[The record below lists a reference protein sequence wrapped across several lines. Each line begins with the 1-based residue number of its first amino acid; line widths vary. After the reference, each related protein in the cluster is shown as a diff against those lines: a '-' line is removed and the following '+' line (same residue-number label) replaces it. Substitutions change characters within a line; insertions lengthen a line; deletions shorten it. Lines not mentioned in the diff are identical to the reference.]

1 MRGAAGHVFSFAL
14 SAAIALGAVLSSLV
28 ASPLAAQD
36 ADRRARAADLVV
48 LGERFAQAGDRVS
61 ARAYFRD
68 AISADPSYAP
78 AYVALGELELARA
91 AYRDAEA
98 TFRVGILRA
107 HAEARLWVG
116 LARALDALEAPA
128 DADAVLAQADAQLRG
143 DPDLL
148 AFCVARAERYESGR
162 RSLPGALL
170 PADEEAFRGDR
181 SLTRTHLA
189 RELVRVGVARDVR
202 EAFARVLS
210 DAHHRV
216 PPVRSTFEE
225 VIEVARAF
233 GGFTSWAHPAVG
245 LVDRALPRFV
255 AAGLQGLEADRPLLS
270 TEDRRRLRRAAERHG
285 LYLTGGSDWHGWGD
299 DADLG
304 LFRVESARLR
314 PFLDAFGPM
323 VALAGGVE

>member
-36 ADRRARAADLVV
+36 ADRRARAADFVV

-68 AISADPSYAP
+68 AISADPSYAT

-148 AFCVARAERYESGR
+148 AFCVARAERRGR
-162 RSLPGALL
+162 WSLAL
-170 PADEEAFRGDR
+170 
-181 SLTRTHLA
+181 SITRRLA
-189 RELVRVGVARDVR
+189 VRAVR
-202 EAFARVLS
+202 EG
-210 DAHHRV
+210 DAERAAAL
-216 PPVRSTFEE
+216 R
-225 VIEVARAF
+225 ARA
-233 GGFTSWAHPAVG
+233 
-245 LVDRALPRFV
+245 RALAVLVGGLDPV
-255 AAGLQGLEADRPLLS
+255 GAPSAAASLLRQS
-270 TEDRRRLRRAAERHG
+270 
-285 LYLTGGSDWHGWGD
+285 
-299 DADLG
+299 
-304 LFRVESARLR
+304 
-314 PFLDAFGPM
+314 
-323 VALAGGVE
+323 LAGEGPGGPSN

>member
-78 AYVALGELELARA
+78 AY
-91 AYRDAEA
+91 RDAEA

-148 AFCVARAERYESGR
+148 AFCVARAERRGR
-162 RSLPGALL
+162 WSLAL
-170 PADEEAFRGDR
+170 
-181 SLTRTHLA
+181 SITRRLA
-189 RELVRVGVARDVR
+189 VRAVR
-202 EAFARVLS
+202 EGEAERAAALR
-210 DAHHRV
+210 
-216 PPVRSTFEE
+216 
-225 VIEVARAF
+225 ARA
-233 GGFTSWAHPAVG
+233 
-245 LVDRALPRFV
+245 RALAVLVGGLDPV
-255 AAGLQGLEADRPLLS
+255 GAPSAAASLLRQS
-270 TEDRRRLRRAAERHG
+270 
-285 LYLTGGSDWHGWGD
+285 
-299 DADLG
+299 
-304 LFRVESARLR
+304 
-314 PFLDAFGPM
+314 
-323 VALAGGVE
+323 LAGEGPGGPSN